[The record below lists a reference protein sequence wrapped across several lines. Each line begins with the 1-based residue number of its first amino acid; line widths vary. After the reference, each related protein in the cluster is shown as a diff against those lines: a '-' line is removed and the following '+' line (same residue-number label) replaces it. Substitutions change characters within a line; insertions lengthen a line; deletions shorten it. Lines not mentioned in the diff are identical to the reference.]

1 MYWPLSKLFGF
12 LGTATAF
19 AYIETVLSLLNSA
32 AVKRVEE
39 LRKQFREAKP
49 FGFVTVDDF
58 LDGKFCDQLVEEFP
72 AFDESRARNEMGE
85 VGRKATVPEITAIGP
100 AYRQFD
106 KLMRSPELLEW
117 MGSVASIPQLVYD
130 PDYVGGGT
138 HENLDGQDLD
148 IHVDFNFHP
157 KRPLHRRLNL
167 IVFLNPEWR
176 AEWGGCL
183 ELHQDPWNPER
194 SMCASVVPL
203 ANRAVLFETT
213 ETSWH
218 GFTRIRLPA
227 EKKNTS
233 RRSLAVY
240 FYTRERPARQTAPSH
255 GTVYVPR
262 ALPGHLEAGYQ
273 LQAADVQELRDLLT
287 RRDGQ
292 IKFLYERETEF
303 SEVITG
309 ITKSPSFRAGRLLT
323 WPLRKLRGKP
333 GG

>member
-1 MYWPLSKLFGF
+1 MK
-12 LGTATAF
+12 
-19 AYIETVLSLLNSA
+19 
-32 AVKRVEE
+32 
-39 LRKQFREAKP
+39 
-49 FGFVTVDDF
+49 
-58 LDGKFCDQLVEEFP
+58 EFP
-72 AFDESRARNEMGE
+72 AFDPSRAKNEMGE
-85 VGRKATVPEITAIGP
+85 VGRKATVPEIATIGP
-100 AYRQFD
+100 SYRKFD
-106 KLMRSPELLEW
+106 RLMKSPELLGW
-117 MGSVASIPQLVYD
+117 MGRVASIPNLVYD

-167 IVFLNPEWR
+167 IVFLNPEWQ

-183 ELHQDPWNPER
+183 ELHQDPWNPEQ
-194 SMCASVVPL
+194 STCASVVPL

-227 EKKNTS
+227 GKQSLS

-240 FYTRERPARQTAPSH
+240 FYTRERPSKETAPSH

-262 ALPGHLEAGYQ
+262 PLPAHLQAGYR
-273 LQAADVQELRDLLT
+273 LQANDVQELRDLLT

-292 IKFLYERETEF
+292 IKFLYERELEI

-309 ITKSPSFRAGRLLT
+309 ITKSPSFQLGRLLT
-323 WPLRKLRGKP
+323 WPLRKLRE
-333 GG
+333 